1 MLYKRNARPPPP
13 SPQSVEEMCS
23 KFINKNYWA
32 SFANFTGIFVKIRL
46 LFY

>member
-1 MLYKRNARPPPP
+1 MPVPLPPLLNE
-13 SPQSVEEMCS
+13 QKNYS

-32 SFANFTGIFVKIRL
+32 SLANFTGIFVKIRL

>member
-1 MLYKRNARPPPP
+1 MPVPLPPI
-13 SPQSVEEMCS
+13 PQSTKEIYS